1 MSKLTEEAAE
11 FIRTQQRNAAR
22 TLPERVLEEV
32 LGRQLQDYETALFKD
47 GNPGNFKP
55 SNLIVGLKAGVD
67 FRLLTCRHC
76 GARQMGITAI
86 EEPSEHPV
94 GSEDG

>member
-11 FIRTQQRNAAR
+11 FIRTTQRNAAK
-22 TLPERVLEEV
+22 TQPQKLLEKR
-32 LGRQLQDYETALFKD
+32 LGRELEDYETVLESSEKAAPILA
-47 GNPGNFKP
+47 
-55 SNLIVGLKAGVD
+55 LKAGVD
-67 FRLLTCRHC
+67 YRLLTCRHC
-76 GARQMGITAI
+76 GARQMTVTPLKSTDF

>member
-11 FIRTQQRNAAR
+11 FIRTQQRNAAK
-22 TLPERVLEEV
+22 TLPEKLLEKRLDRE
-32 LGRQLQDYETALFKD
+32 LEDYETVLESSEKTAPILA
-47 GNPGNFKP
+47 
-55 SNLIVGLKAGVD
+55 LKAGVD
-67 FRLLTCRHC
+67 YRMLTCRHC